1 MANKNE
7 QSNRDSTKLAT
18 NLVHGG
24 RMRSEYCETSEGMFL
39 TSGYCYPDAET
50 AQARMAGDEPG
61 FVYSRYANPTV
72 KMLEDKLALIEG
84 AEACTCTAS
93 GMAAISAALIAPCQ
107 QGDRIVAAKALFGSC
122 TWILK
127 NLMPKFGVEVDFVD
141 ATNLDEWK
149 EALSKPTRIVLIE
162 SPSNPLLEGAD
173 IAAIAELTHSAGA
186 ELVVDNV
193 FATPMGQKPLELG
206 ADWVVYSCTKHM
218 DGQGR
223 VLAGAI
229 LGKQEAMKDVFESYL
244 RHTGPAISPF
254 NAWVILKGLET
265 LELRVERMA
274 DTAAKVAD
282 ALADHPAVAKVRY
295 PGREDHPEYEIF
307 QKQQSGGGSLIAF
320 SFDGGKEEAFKALN
334 ALNIVSISNNLGD
347 AKSLI
352 CHPTT
357 TTHRTLSDE
366 EKAEVGLDD
375 SWVRLSIGLEHPDDL
390 IQDFK
395 QALDILL

>member
-1 MANKNE
+1 MADKNE
-7 QSNRDSTKLAT
+7 QSKRDSTKLAT

-24 RMRSEYCETSEGMFL
+24 RIRSEHCETSEGMYL

-61 FVYSRYANPTV
+61 YVYSRYANPTI
-72 KMLEDKLALIEG
+72 KMLEDKLAIIEG
-84 AEACTCTAS
+84 AEACRCTAS

-127 NLMPKFGVEVDFVD
+127 NLMPKFGIEAEFVD
-141 ATNLDEWK
+141 ANDMDAWK
-149 EALSKPTRIVLIE
+149 EALSKPTRLVLIE

-173 IAAIAELTHSAGA
+173 IAAIAELTHAAGA

-193 FATPMGQKPLELG
+193 FATPLGQKPIELG

-229 LGKQEAMKDVFESYL
+229 LGKKEAMDDIFDGYL
-244 RHTGPAISPF
+244 KHTGPAISPF
-254 NAWVILKGLET
+254 NAWVVLKGLET
-265 LELRVERMA
+265 LELRVDRMA
-274 DTAAKVAD
+274 STAAKVAD
-282 ALADHPAVAKVRY
+282 FIADHPAIAEVRY
-295 PGREDHPEYEIF
+295 PGRKDHPQYEIF
-307 QKQQSGGGSLIAF
+307 QKQQSNGGTLIAL
-320 SFDGGKEEAFKALN
+320 SFKGGKEAAFKALN
-334 ALNIVSISNNLGD
+334 ALQLVTISNNLGD

-375 SWVRLSIGLEHPDDL
+375 SWVRLSIGLEHPEDL
-390 IQDFK
+390 IEDFK
-395 QALDILL
+395 QALDKAI

>member
-1 MANKNE
+1 MADKNE
-7 QSNRDSTKLAT
+7 QSKRDSTKLAT

-24 RMRSEYCETSEGMFL
+24 RIRSEHCETSEGMYL

-61 FVYSRYANPTV
+61 YVYSRYANPTI
-72 KMLEDKLALIEG
+72 KMLEDKLAIIEG
-84 AEACTCTAS
+84 AEACRCTAS

-127 NLMPKFGVEVDFVD
+127 NLMPKFGIEAEFVD
-141 ATNLDEWK
+141 ANDMDAWK
-149 EALSKPTRIVLIE
+149 EALSKPTRLVLIE

-173 IAAIAELTHSAGA
+173 IAAIAELTHAAGA

-193 FATPMGQKPLELG
+193 FATPLGQKPLELG

-229 LGKQEAMKDVFESYL
+229 LGKKEAMDDIFDGYL
-244 RHTGPAISPF
+244 KHTGPAISPF
-254 NAWVILKGLET
+254 NAWVVLKGLET
-265 LELRVERMA
+265 LELRVDRMA
-274 DTAAKVAD
+274 STAAKVAD
-282 ALADHPAVAKVRY
+282 FIADHPAIAEVRY
-295 PGREDHPEYEIF
+295 PGRKDHPQYEIF
-307 QKQQSGGGSLIAF
+307 QKQQSNGGTLIAL
-320 SFDGGKEEAFKALN
+320 SFKGGKEAAFKALN
-334 ALNIVSISNNLGD
+334 ALQLVTISNNLGD

-375 SWVRLSIGLEHPDDL
+375 SWVRLSIGLEHPEDL
-390 IQDFK
+390 IDDFK
-395 QALDILL
+395 QALDKAL